1 MLLTKPLCYELNLLY
16 AGPDEDDEVEGAVV
30 EDAKEVLFTGR
41 ERARE
46 RERER
51 DR

>member
-30 EDAKEVLFTGR
+30 ASENAEEVLFT
-41 ERARE
+41 E
-46 RERER
+46 RERK
-51 DR
+51 